1 MVQLS
6 FTIVAIT
13 YPLGHIPLPLV
24 AKVLLLLNLQCHGI
38 LTLRGLVCLLILFR
52 LPSSWSRT
60 CGCFEEQLW
69 SFQVQAVSAFSEM
82 KHSIIII
89 FSYSACVS
97 LTFTCTHTHTCT
109 CTHTHTLPHTHT
121 HTPPP
126 PHTYTL
132 THAPTTPAHTSMY
145 TVSSGGSF
153 TPFCLGNETTV
164 PSWQQ
169 VCT

>member
-1 MVQLS
+1 MKLCAVVWFVITATYNVTEVEHVVQLS

-69 SFQVQAVSAFSEM
+69 SFQVQAVSAFS
-82 KHSIIII
+82 
-89 FSYSACVS
+89 
-97 LTFTCTHTHTCT
+97 FT
-109 CTHTHTLPHTHT
+109 
-121 HTPPP
+121 
-126 PHTYTL
+126 
-132 THAPTTPAHTSMY
+132 
-145 TVSSGGSF
+145 
-153 TPFCLGNETTV
+153 E
-164 PSWQQ
+164 
-169 VCT
+169 